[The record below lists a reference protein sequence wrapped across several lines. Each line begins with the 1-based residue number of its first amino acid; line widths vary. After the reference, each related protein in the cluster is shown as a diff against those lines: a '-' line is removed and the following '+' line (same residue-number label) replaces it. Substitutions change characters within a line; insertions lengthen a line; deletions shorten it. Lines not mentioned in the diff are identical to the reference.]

1 MTDGNAIP
9 ANTPEPRAPGRGG
22 VEDGPRDTIR
32 ERENPDLLVPP
43 ITDSGTMP
51 NLRFSFADAHMR
63 LEAGGWTREV
73 TQRELPIATTLSGVN
88 MGLNAGNPSGVREMH
103 WHTESEWQYMLS
115 GSARITAIDQDGR
128 NFVDDVGTGDLWF
141 FPAGMPHSIQ
151 AHEEGCEFLL
161 VFDDGGFSE
170 NSTFLVTDWF
180 DHTPRGILAKNFGLP
195 ESAFD
200 GVPPHELYMFPA
212 PAPGSLQQ
220 DIVPGPNGSIPNSYS
235 YRLTEQEPIAC
246 AGGRVRIVDSS
257 NFPAAKTI
265 ASALLEIDPGG
276 MREMHWHPH
285 ADEWQ
290 YYLEG
295 QARMTVFA
303 SSGVA
308 RTFDYRAGDV
318 GYVPKVMGH
327 YVENTGDGPL
337 RVLEMFRSDRFADV
351 SLNQWLA
358 LTPPE
363 LVQAHLGFSA
373 DAMAKLQKQ
382 KPILVKSS

>member
-1 MTDGNAIP
+1 MSDVTDATAGAL
-9 ANTPEPRAPGRGG
+9 PEPRVDGRGG
-22 VEDGPRDTIR
+22 VETGPRDVLR
-32 ERENPDLLVPP
+32 ERENPDLLTPP
-43 ITDSGTMP
+43 VTDSGTMP

-63 LEAGGWTREV
+63 LESGGWTREV
-73 TQRELPIATTLSGVN
+73 TVRELPIATTLSGVN
-88 MGLNAGNPSGVREMH
+88 MGLNPGNPSGVREMH
-103 WHTESEWQYMLS
+103 WHKEAEWQYMLS
-115 GSARITAIDQDGR
+115 GSARISAIDPQGR
-128 NFVDDVGTGDLWF
+128 NFVDDVGEGDLWY
-141 FPAGMPHSIQ
+141 FPAGWPHSIQ
-151 AHEEGCEFLL
+151 AREDGCEFLL
-161 VFDDGGFSE
+161 VFDDGDFSE
-170 NSTFLVTDWF
+170 NSTFLLTDWF
-180 DHTPRGILAKNFGLP
+180 EHTPNSVLAKNFGLL

-212 PAPGSLQQ
+212 AAPGPLGV
-220 DIVPGPNGSIPNSYS
+220 DEVAGPAGGTPLSMTFRMSQM
-235 YRLTEQEPIAC
+235 EAIAC
-246 AGGRVRIVDSS
+246 PGGRVKIVDST
-257 NFPAAKTI
+257 NFPLAKTI
-265 ASALLEIDPGG
+265 AAALLEIEPGG
-276 MREMHWHPH
+276 MREMHWHPS

-337 RVLEMFRSDRFADV
+337 RVLEMFRSDRFEDV

-363 LVQAHLGFSA
+363 LVKAHLHFS
-373 DAMAKLQKQ
+373 DEAMATLRKQKQ
-382 KPILVKSS
+382 ILVK